1 MKRRNI
7 NYLPYDPELK
17 EKARDLRKN
26 CTAAESKLWRE
37 YLRNHK
43 YKFTRQKPIDNFIV
57 DFYCSELGLII
68 EVDGTTHLDNKD
80 IIYDSQR
87 TDILEKKHG
96 LKIIRFWNNDIFNGI
111 HIVSEMIE
119 NEIKKCNNPPLPSL
133 VREGK
138 KLWKNIII
146 KK

>member
-7 NYLPYDPELK
+7 NYLPYNPALK

-26 CTAAESKLWRE
+26 STAAENKLWRE
-37 YLRNHK
+37 YLKNHK

-57 DFYCSELGLII
+57 DFYCSKLGLII

-80 IIYDSQR
+80 IINDNKR
-87 TDILEKKHG
+87 TNILEEKYG
-96 LKIIRFWNNDIFNGI
+96 LKIIRFWNDDILNGV

-119 NEIKKCNNPPLPSL
+119 NEIKKL
-133 VREGK
+133 G
-138 KLWKNIII
+138 
-146 KK
+146 